1 MQVTLQAGERINTM
15 YGDQIKIIQ
24 SKEVF
29 SFSID
34 AVLLANFIEPRKGG
48 RGLTVDLGTGN
59 GAIALFMAHKVLGQI
74 IGVEIQPRLAD
85 MAQRSVQ
92 LNDLASKITI
102 VNDDMRNIFNQVRPG
117 TADMVVTNPP
127 YFRVDSARTVLKDN
141 PYYAIARHELKAD
154 LTLVTQTANKL
165 LKNKGHFYMVHR
177 PDRLFE
183 ILAALQEA
191 HLYPKRLQFIYP
203 KPASE
208 ANMVLIDAIKDG
220 DPTGARILPALT
232 IHEPDGHY
240 QQAILD
246 IYQGRTRHG

>member
-1 MQVTLQAGERINTM
+1 MQVTLQTGERINTM

-24 SKEVF
+24 SNEVF

-34 AVLLANFIEPRKGG
+34 AVLLAHFIEPRKGG

-59 GAIALFMAHKVLGQI
+59 GAIALFIAHKVVGQI
-74 IGVEIQPRLAD
+74 VGVEIQARLAD
-85 MAQRSVQ
+85 MATRSVK
-92 LNDLASKITI
+92 LNKLDDKITI
-102 VNDDMRNIFNQVRPG
+102 INDDMRNIFSNVQPG
-117 TADMVVTNPP
+117 KAEMVVANPP
-127 YFRVDSARTVLKDN
+127 YFRVDSQQTVLKEN

-154 LTLVTQTANKL
+154 LALVTQTANKL

-183 ILAALQEA
+183 ILAALQRA

-220 DPTGARILPALT
+220 DSTGARILPPLT
-232 IHEPDGHY
+232 IHEKDGQY

-246 IYQGRTRHG
+246 IYQGRQ